1 MIEID
6 ESTVKIA
13 EAHDAHTGRRQ
24 RVRDRFFR
32 EGLTSFEEHEVLEL
46 LLYYSIPM
54 RDTNVLAHRLLKE
67 YGSLANLMETNPK
80 ELVSRC
86 KISENTATLIS
97 LIPPLSRCYLM
108 SRHSEK
114 TVLDSST
121 KAGDYVK
128 NLFVGYS
135 YEVFQIVV
143 LNSKNQVNHSC
154 VIHEGT
160 INEAAV
166 YPRLIVE
173 TALRHKAVSII
184 IAHNHPGGSM
194 MPSSADISVT
204 KKIRTA
210 LEAISIRLMDHIIVA
225 GNTYTSFAEKDLL

>member
-1 MIEID
+1 MMEH
-6 ESTVKIA
+6 S
-13 EAHDAHTGRRQ
+13 GRRQ
-24 RVRDRFFR
+24 RVRDRFCK
-32 EGLTSFEEHEVLEL
+32 EGLESFEEHEVLEL

-80 ELVSRC
+80 ELVARC
-86 KISENTATLIS
+86 KISETTATLIS
-97 LIPPLSRCYLM
+97 MVPPLARSYLK

-114 TVLDSST
+114 TIIDSST
-121 KAGDYVK
+121 KAGEYVK

-135 YEVFQIVV
+135 YEVFQVV
-143 LNSKNQVNHSC
+143 LLNSKNQVNHAC

-166 YPRLIVE
+166 YPRIIIE
-173 TALRHKAVSII
+173 TALRHKAVSVI
-184 IAHNHPGGSM
+184 IAHNHPGDSLT
-194 MPSSADISVT
+194 PSSADISVT

-210 LEAISIRLMDHIIVA
+210 LESISIRLMDHIIVA
-225 GNTYTSFAEKDLL
+225 GNSYISFAEKDLL

>member
-1 MIEID
+1 MMEH
-6 ESTVKIA
+6 S
-13 EAHDAHTGRRQ
+13 GRRQ
-24 RVRDRFFR
+24 RVRDRFCK
-32 EGLTSFEEHEVLEL
+32 EGLESFEEHEVLEL

-80 ELVSRC
+80 ELVTRC
-86 KISENTATLIS
+86 KISETTATLIS
-97 LIPPLSRCYLM
+97 MIPPLARSYLK

-114 TVLDSST
+114 TIIDSST
-121 KAGDYVK
+121 KAGEYVK

-135 YEVFQIVV
+135 YEVFQVV
-143 LNSKNQVNHSC
+143 LLNSKNQVNHAC

-166 YPRLIVE
+166 YPRIIIE
-173 TALRHKAVSII
+173 TALRHKAVSVI
-184 IAHNHPGGSM
+184 IAHNHPGDSLT
-194 MPSSADISVT
+194 PSSADISVT

-210 LEAISIRLMDHIIVA
+210 LESISIRLMDHIIVA
-225 GNTYTSFAEKDLL
+225 GNSYISFAEKDLL